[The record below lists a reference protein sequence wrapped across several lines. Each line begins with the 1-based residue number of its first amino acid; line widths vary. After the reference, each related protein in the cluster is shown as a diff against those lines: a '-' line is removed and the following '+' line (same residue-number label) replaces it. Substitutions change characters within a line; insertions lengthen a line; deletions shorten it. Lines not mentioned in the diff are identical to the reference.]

1 MIFLVSVKKE
11 PENPCTSSPCGPNS
25 ECHVINNAAS
35 CSCVPDFQGTPP
47 YCRPECIL
55 DAECSLNQICYRS
68 KCKDPCPGLCGVNAI
83 CQTRN
88 HVSSCICSDSYTG
101 NPYNFCE
108 RIPLKIEHPPVL
120 ISNDECDSCGV
131 NAYCRRNV
139 CECLE
144 GLYGNPKTI
153 CRPECVSNSECS
165 QDKACINNKCSNPC
179 VGVCGR
185 NAICEVRNHFA
196 ICSCPQNMIGDALT
210 KCVTPESKYNFSK
223 S

>member
-1 MIFLVSVKKE
+1 MS
-11 PENPCTSSPCGPNS
+11 
-25 ECHVINNAAS
+25 
-35 CSCVPDFQGTPP
+35 
-47 YCRPECIL
+47 
-55 DAECSLNQICYRS
+55 QICYRS

-83 CQTRN
+83 CLTRN
-88 HVSSCICSDSYTG
+88 HVSSCICSDTYTG

-179 VGVCGR
+179 VGVCGQ

-210 KCVTPESKYNFSK
+210 KCVTPKSKYNLGKF
-223 S
+223 